1 MTGIRDLR
9 ADLAAHVRRAAAGTA
24 TTITVDGR
32 AVAVLGPLSPGEDS
46 RATIAALVASGA
58 LIAPRRL
65 DGRIAE
71 GTVPTWGG
79 VRLDRLL
86 REVRG

>member
-9 ADLAAHVRRAAAGTA
+9 SDLAAHVKRAAAGTP
-24 TTITVDGR
+24 TTISVGGR
-32 AVAVLGPLSPGEDS
+32 PVAVLGPLTESAPEVGID
-46 RATIAALVASGA
+46 ALVASGA

-65 DGRIAE
+65 DQRLGDA
-71 GTVPTWGG
+71 TVPTWGN

-86 REVRG
+86 REIRG